1 MVISKKKLYEE
12 YERYFN
18 EGTINGLRMAIAV
31 LKDPMPKDHMPM
43 EDKIKRLERMEEAYD
58 EKNEETL

>member
-18 EGTINGLRMAIAV
+18 EGTISGLRMAIAV
-31 LKDPMPKDHMPM
+31 LKDPMPL
-43 EDKIKRLERMEEAYD
+43 EDKIKRLERMEEVYD
-58 EKNEETL
+58 GKNEETL

>member
-18 EGTINGLRMAIAV
+18 EGTISGLRMAIAV
-31 LKDPMPKDHMPM
+31 LKDHMPL
-43 EDKIKRLERMEEAYD
+43 EDKIKRLERMEEVYD
-58 EKNEETL
+58 GKNEETL